1 MWKALL
7 NMALSMLPIH
17 DIIDALTKWFD
28 NYSHKTKGKFDD
40 KVADAFIL
48 MWTKFH
54 DNVPE
59 HIQVKMETLMIARH
73 QKR

>member
-7 NMALSMLPIH
+7 NMALSQLNIH

-28 NYSHKTKGKFDD
+28 NYSHKTKNKWDD
-40 KVADAFIL
+40 KVADAFL
-48 MWTKFH
+48 ALWTKFH

-59 HIQVKMETLMIARH
+59 HIQVKMENLMMAKRQAR
-73 QKR
+73 